1 MNSVNIVCTLTRDP
15 ESRELPG
22 GGTACTLRCVYNR
35 KFHDKNNELR
45 EESVFFD
52 TQVFGRS
59 AINCRQFLTKGSKV
73 AVSGR
78 LDYKEWQSKDGSK
91 RSKLQI
97 VADNVSFLNS
107 SQRSSV
113 RRNGG
118 VSPDYNPVNNNP
130 VIHEETQG
138 CHVDD
143 DIPW

>member
-1 MNSVNIVCTLTRDP
+1 MNSVNIICTLARDP

-35 KFHDKNNELR
+35 KFHDKNNQLR
-45 EESVFFD
+45 DESVFFD

-73 AVSGR
+73 GISGR

-97 VADNVSFLNS
+97 VAENVSFLNS
-107 SQRSSV
+107 AAKDNDRGQA
-113 RRNGG
+113 RRNSG
-118 VSPDYNPVNNNP
+118 VSPDYNPNNNY
-130 VIHEETQG
+130 EETQG
-138 CHVDD
+138 GDMDD
-143 DIPW
+143 DMPF